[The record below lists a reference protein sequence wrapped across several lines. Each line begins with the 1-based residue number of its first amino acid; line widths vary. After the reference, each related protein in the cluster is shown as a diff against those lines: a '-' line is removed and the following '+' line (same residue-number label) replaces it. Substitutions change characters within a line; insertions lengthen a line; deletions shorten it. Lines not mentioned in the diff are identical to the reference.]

1 MEISELSGTRLK
13 YFTKAINLFSRQS
26 FEIVTL
32 NDVAEAVG
40 KTRTNLYSYFN
51 SKQEI
56 LDLMYE
62 YFTHHFTKSR
72 KPLEA
77 LKPIVEHGTV
87 LEMITS
93 VGYFF
98 DPSNRELMADILIV
112 LHQRSVFD
120 ERARCIIKEL
130 IIDDGIRYVEE
141 VFDYAI
147 NIGRLAP
154 FTTHWL
160 ARIINNTQYSE
171 HLQSTVDPDYTH
183 DEFEK
188 KDMMPIYQQ
197 VAAMIIDLRSPYANL
212 EDTRRRRNPLT
223 KP

>member
-1 MEISELSGTRLK
+1 MDISDLTGTRLQ
-13 YFTKAINLFSRQS
+13 YFTKAINLFSKRS

-62 YFTHHFTKSR
+62 FFTHHFTKSR
-72 KPLEA
+72 KSIDE
-77 LKPIVEHGTV
+77 LKPLIERGTV
-87 LEMITS
+87 MDMITS

-98 DPSNRELMADILIV
+98 EPTHRELMADILVV

-120 ERARCIIKEL
+120 ERARCIIKDL
-130 IIDDGIRYVEE
+130 IIDEGIRYVEE
-141 VFDYAI
+141 IFDYAI

-154 FTTHWL
+154 FSTHWL

-171 HLQSTVDPDYTH
+171 YLQSTVDPAYNH
-183 DEFEK
+183 EEYAK
-188 KDMMPIYQQ
+188 KEMLPIYQQ
-197 VAAMIIDLRSPYANL
+197 VAAMIIDLRSPYESL
-212 EDTRRRRNPLT
+212 EDKLST
-223 KP
+223 